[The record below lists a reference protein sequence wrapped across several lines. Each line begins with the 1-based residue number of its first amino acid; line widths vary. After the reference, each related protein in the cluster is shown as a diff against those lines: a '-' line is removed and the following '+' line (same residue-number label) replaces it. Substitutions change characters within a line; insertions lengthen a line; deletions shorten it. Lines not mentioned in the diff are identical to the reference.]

1 MNSVIPPMR
10 HLMDNDFSEQAR
22 LWDKKDPDVFRLG
35 RSTFRHGW
43 CAMWAKLLHPVSH
56 WNVFE
61 LAAIALV
68 TRHQIEDAEVH
79 IDG

>member
-1 MNSVIPPMR
+1 
-10 HLMDNDFSEQAR
+10 
-22 LWDKKDPDVFRLG
+22 
-35 RSTFRHGW
+35 
-43 CAMWAKLLHPVSH
+43 MWAKLLHPVSH